1 MISLNEEF
9 KVRALNGKV
18 LGDLLAEQY
27 NKIAILTTKDA
38 LCSSI
43 AAPLYSKLI
52 EKNKKVELFVIENL
66 DDLISKLKEFEPEV
80 ISFFIGKNTKDDKLL
95 FLLKEILVRLK
106 NLNYEGD
113 FFFHMRITKGTGK
126 YKKLEEFKDFLNERS
141 YTYNFDFDRGY
152 LKILFID
159 FETNELIP
167 IREYPLL
174 FEHTKLA
181 NKVYKDREVC
191 FKEL

>member
-43 AAPLYSKLI
+43 ATPLYSKLI

>member
-18 LGDLLAEQY
+18 LGELLAEQY

-43 AAPLYSKLI
+43 ATPLYSKLI
-52 EKNKKVELFVIENL
+52 EKNKKVEVFVIENL

-106 NLNYEGD
+106 SLNYEGD

-126 YKKLEEFKDFLNERS
+126 YKKLEEFKEFLSERS
-141 YTYNFDFDRGY
+141 YTYNFDFDNGY

-159 FETNELIP
+159 FEANELIP

-174 FEHTKLA
+174 FEHAKLA
-181 NKVYKDREVC
+181 NKVYKEREIC

>member
-174 FEHTKLA
+174 FEHIKLA
-181 NKVYKDREVC
+181 NKVYKEREVC